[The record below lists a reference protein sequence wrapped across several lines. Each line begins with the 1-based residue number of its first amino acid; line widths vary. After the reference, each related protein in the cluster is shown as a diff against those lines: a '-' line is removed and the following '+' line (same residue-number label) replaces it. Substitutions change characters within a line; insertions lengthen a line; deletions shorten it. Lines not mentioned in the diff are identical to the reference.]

1 MESYMT
7 EKVTIG
13 DYTVDGIEMLD
24 DDTCC
29 LFFEEVEEGNVL
41 VSVVVEYWLDDN
53 TWHFMDN
60 YYEDD
65 GNFINAEE
73 TTHLSADDKEECM
86 TFMKSWLE
94 DLKK

>member
-24 DDTCC
+24 DETCC
-29 LFFEEVEEGNVL
+29 LFFEEVEEGNFL

-60 YYEDD
+60 YYEND
-65 GNFINAEE
+65 GHFISVEE

-94 DLKK
+94 DLEK